1 MIIKSLKRLGLF
13 FAVCSLFACNYNS
26 AVMMRTDNGF
36 VFDKAPIDVLSE
48 YIISTSDIIQ
58 FQLYTNKGT
67 SIIDATA
74 VPGTFKVGVSV
85 RNFETYLIEPDGFVK
100 LPILERTKLEGLTIR
115 AAELL
120 LEQEYAKFYVNSFV
134 KLKVMNR
141 RIVVFPGSSGK
152 AQVIPLEN
160 ENMTILEALGKV
172 GGLSDVAKSHK
183 IKLIRGDLKSPKVY
197 LFDFSTIEGIKRSDF
212 VLQANDIIQV
222 EKRSDAFRNLL
233 GDVAPVISLLAS
245 TFTLIIVINNL
256 K

>member
-183 IKLIRGDLKSPKVY
+183 IKLIMNSKEKYIYNVELISIDKKMYFYEWHLEK
-197 LFDFSTIEGIKRSDF
+197 STIKNCNSCWFTTIVSPPIKKG
-212 VLQANDIIQV
+212 NII
-222 EKRSDAFRNLL
+222 
-233 GDVAPVISLLAS
+233 
-245 TFTLIIVINNL
+245 
-256 K
+256 